1 MAKEK
6 SITELRAEKESL
18 KVQSNEMIA
27 AMRKEERESNAEEK
41 KKFAEIESRMR
52 EINNEILTHE
62 EENRQSGVK
71 HNNAS
76 KRFSL
81 RRALANLVNNA
92 SQEDTELSVIDDAT
106 KLHESC
112 GFRASSHS
120 IVLPLESRA
129 NLTAAVESP
138 LGVNIDETQQEML
151 FPLQNN
157 LVMARAGARF
167 MTNLVG
173 DIYWPSYSGS
183 TVAWAGENA
192 TATDG
197 AGTFSKGT
205 VFKPLRLTAYAAISE
220 QLLIQENKSVEQIIT
235 QTLTQAIAEKIEA
248 TAFSKAATVAGVP
261 DGLFQITPT
270 IAGSLTWANIVAME
284 TALDRANALQGNL
297 AYILN
302 PSLIGKAKT
311 TVKDASGAGAFVFNQ
326 NGNGT
331 TNPDG
336 MLNGY
341 NVFRSNNVP
350 SEIGTGSDSYG
361 AVFGNWNDY
370 FIGQWGAIEIKTD
383 PYTGMKEGLDGNR
396 PLQPWQART
405 VIFIDIDFLTFSV
418 QS

>member
-192 TATDG
+192 AATDG

-261 DGLFQITPT
+261 DGLFQTTPT
-270 IAGSLTWANIVAME
+270 IA
-284 TALDRANALQGNL
+284 
-297 AYILN
+297 
-302 PSLIGKAKT
+302 
-311 TVKDASGAGAFVFNQ
+311 
-326 NGNGT
+326 
-331 TNPDG
+331 
-336 MLNGY
+336 
-341 NVFRSNNVP
+341 
-350 SEIGTGSDSYG
+350 
-361 AVFGNWNDY
+361 
-370 FIGQWGAIEIKTD
+370 
-383 PYTGMKEGLDGNR
+383 
-396 PLQPWQART
+396 
-405 VIFIDIDFLTFSV
+405 
-418 QS
+418 

>member
-138 LGVNIDETQQEML
+138 LGVNIDESQQEML

-167 MTNLVG
+167 MTNLVS

-192 TATDG
+192 ASTDG

-261 DGLFQITPT
+261 DGLFQTTPT

-284 TALDRANALQGNL
+284 TALDSANALQGNL

-350 SEIGTGSDSYG
+350 SGIGTGNDSYG

-383 PYTGMKEGLDGNR
+383 PYTGMKEGLVNF
-396 PLQPWQART
+396 
-405 VIFIDIDFLTFSV
+405 VINSYWNMGAILPASFQTAALK
-418 QS
+418 